1 MPRRRKASTREKMH
15 TRLIRVKE
23 IENNMM
29 AAAEDNADGRDDK
42 KLTSEQKAAKKAET
56 AAKQK
61 AARAAFLQAIT
72 EAGKSLRH
80 TTESLLT
87 KMFYMEEILTVM

>member
-1 MPRRRKASTREKMH
+1 MPTAGM
-15 TRLIRVKE
+15 IR
-23 IENNMM
+23 N
-29 AAAEDNADGRDDK
+29 
-42 KLTSEQKAAKKAET
+42 LLEQKAAKKAET

-80 TTESLLT
+80 TAESLLT